1 MLKLDNF
8 NIHFLRYFK
17 YSLPFLIFKAKEAE
31 KQAMVE
37 GIRENGVEDSD
48 KVIRAVLAERHA
60 QELRDLEKQFAAEKK
75 IMVDDALNKLN
86 EKYDHLRENMMK
98 KHQLQLEA
106 LQVSI

>member
-1 MLKLDNF
+1 
-8 NIHFLRYFK
+8 
-17 YSLPFLIFKAKEAE
+17 
-31 KQAMVE
+31 MVE
-37 GIRENGVEDSD
+37 GIRENGEEDSD

-86 EKYDHLRENMMK
+86 EKYDNLRENMMK

>member
-1 MLKLDNF
+1 
-8 NIHFLRYFK
+8 
-17 YSLPFLIFKAKEAE
+17 
-31 KQAMVE
+31 MVE

-86 EKYDHLRENMMK
+86 EKYDNLRDNMMK
-98 KHQLQLEA
+98 KHQLQLES
-106 LQVSI
+106 LQVRI

>member
-1 MLKLDNF
+1 MISFSYRIL
-8 NIHFLRYFK
+8 NIHDLF
-17 YSLPFLIFKAKEAE
+17 SDFKAKEAE

-86 EKYDHLRENMMK
+86 EKYDNLRENMMK

>member
-1 MLKLDNF
+1 M
-8 NIHFLRYFK
+8 
-17 YSLPFLIFKAKEAE
+17 
-31 KQAMVE
+31 E

-86 EKYDHLRENMMK
+86 EKYDNLRENMTK

-106 LQVSI
+106 LQVSIEHCNYIKYIASNEIF